1 MDTASTLQDNVISTL
16 QDTSSEVTVSN
27 KSLMSEI
34 GMTKKYIDPIKAEKR
49 IQKRNRRNKMAEIF
63 FSMIIVFI
71 MFVLGLLLYETITTS
86 IGWLD
91 FDFLFGRLS
100 IRPERA
106 GIKSVII
113 GSAMLMVVVAPVTLL
128 AGVATAVFLEEYAKK
143 GRLNSLI
150 TVNIANLAGVPSV
163 IFGLLGLTVFG
174 RMFNLGSSILAGGLT
189 LSLLVLPNV
198 VVSSQEAI
206 KAVPN
211 YLREASYGLG
221 ATKWTT
227 VRKVVLPS
235 AIPGIMT
242 GSILALSRAIGETAP
257 LVVLGIPTLILKT
270 PNSFMDDFTALPIQ
284 IYYWTLD
291 TVLTAEYANL
301 AAATI
306 IVLLTILFL
315 LNSTAIIIRNKFQRR
330 Y

>member
-1 MDTASTLQDNVISTL
+1 MDSINTLNEELNNEFKKDVIVKDNGVISET
-16 QDTSSEVTVSN
+16 N
-27 KSLMSEI
+27 
-34 GMTKKYIDPIKAEKR
+34 MTKKYIDPIKAEKR
-49 IQKRNRRNKMAEIF
+49 VLKRKRWNKQAELF
-63 FSMIIVFI
+63 FSIIIIFI
-71 MFVLGLLLYETITTS
+71 MLVLGLLLYETITTS

-91 FDFLFGRLS
+91 MDFLMGRLS

-106 GIKSVII
+106 GIRSVII
-113 GSAMLMVVVAPVTLL
+113 GSAMLMLVVAPVTLF

-143 GRLNSLI
+143 GRLNTLI
-150 TVNIANLAGVPSV
+150 SINISNLAGVPSV

-174 RMFNLGSSILAGGLT
+174 RLFHLGSSILAGGLT

-227 VRKVVLPS
+227 VKKVVIPS

-291 TVLTAEYANL
+291 TVLTPEYANL

-306 IVLLTILFL
+306 IVLLTILFV
-315 LNSTAIIIRNKFQRR
+315 LNSAAVIIRNKFQRR
-330 Y
+330 F

>member
-1 MDTASTLQDNVISTL
+1 M
-16 QDTSSEVTVSN
+16 
-27 KSLMSEI
+27 EI
-34 GMTKKYIDPIKAEKR
+34 LNMNKKYIDLEKATNHLKR
-49 IQKRNRRNKMAEIF
+49 RKKLNNIAQAVFSLTIIF
-63 FSMIIVFI
+63 II
-71 MFVLGLLLYETITTS
+71 FVLGLLLFNIIKAS

-91 FDFLFGRLS
+91 LDFLTGRLS
-100 IRPERA
+100 INAERA
-106 GIKSVII
+106 GIKSVIL
-113 GSAMLMVVVAPVTLL
+113 GTAMLMAVVAPVTLFI
-128 AGVATAVFLEEYAKK
+128 GVATAIYLEEYTKK
-143 GRLNSLI
+143 GLI
-150 TVNIANLAGVPSV
+150 HELISINISNLAGVPSV

-174 RMFNLGSSILAGGLT
+174 RIFGLGSSILAGGLT

-211 YLREASYGLG
+211 YLREASFGLG

-227 VRKVVLPS
+227 VRKIVLPS

-270 PNSFMDDFTALPIQ
+270 PDSFMDDFTALPIQ

-291 TVLTAEYANL
+291 TVLTKEYANL

-306 IVLLTILFL
+306 VVLLIVLFV
-315 LNSTAIIIRNKFQRR
+315 LNATAIVIRNKFERKN
-330 Y
+330 

>member
-1 MDTASTLQDNVISTL
+1 MDSINTLNDELNHEFKKDVMVKSNHGISDQDIR
-16 QDTSSEVTVSN
+16 
-27 KSLMSEI
+27 
-34 GMTKKYIDPIKAEKR
+34 KKYIDPIKAEKR
-49 IQKRNRRNKMAEIF
+49 ILKRKRWNKQAELF
-63 FSMIIVFI
+63 FSVIIVFI
-71 MFVLGLLLYETITTS
+71 MLVLGLLLYETITTS

-91 FDFLFGRLS
+91 MDFLMGRLS

-113 GSAMLMVVVAPVTLL
+113 GSAMLMLVVAPVTLF

-143 GRLNSLI
+143 GRLNTLI
-150 TVNIANLAGVPSV
+150 SINISNLAGVPSV

-174 RMFNLGSSILAGGLT
+174 RMFHLGSSILAGGLT

-227 VRKVVLPS
+227 VRKVVIPS

-291 TVLTAEYANL
+291 TVLTPEYANL

-306 IVLLTILFL
+306 IVLLTILFV
-315 LNSTAIIIRNKFQRR
+315 LNSAAIIIRNKFQRR
-330 Y
+330 F

>member
-1 MDTASTLQDNVISTL
+1 MEETSMEMASTES
-16 QDTSSEVTVSN
+16 
-27 KSLMSEI
+27 
-34 GMTKKYIDPIKAEKR
+34 TKKTVPQPKRAHKFIDPIKAHNRMKKR
-49 IQKRNRRNKMAEIF
+49 VLLNNIMSVVFSFTIIF
-63 FSMIIVFI
+63 ALL
-71 MFVLGLLLYETITTS
+71 VLGLLLFQIIRDS

-91 FDFLFGRLS
+91 LQFLTSKLS
-100 IRPERA
+100 IRPAKA
-106 GIKSVII
+106 GIKSVMI
-113 GSAMLMVVVAPVTLL
+113 GSLMLMAVVTPVTLII
-128 AGVATAVFLEEYAKK
+128 GVATAIYMEEYSKK
-143 GRLNSLI
+143 GPVQAAINI
-150 TVNIANLAGVPSV
+150 NIANLAGVPSV

-174 RMFNLGSSILAGGLT
+174 RMFGLGSSILAGGLT

-198 VVSSQEAI
+198 VVASQEAI

-211 YLREASYGLG
+211 ALREASFGLG

-235 AIPGIMT
+235 ALPGIMT

-257 LVVLGIPTLILKT
+257 LVVLGIPTLIMKVPT
-270 PNSFMDDFTALPIQ
+270 SIMDDFTALPIQ

-306 IVLLTILFL
+306 VVLLVTLFL
-315 LNSTAIIIRNKFQRR
+315 LNAIAIVIRNKFQRR